1 MINLPG
7 NLFYSETHEWVQLE
21 PDNIVSV
28 GITDFAQQALGK
40 VTYIELP
47 GVGQQ
52 LARGDACAVLE
63 SAKVVCDVRSPVT
76 GEVVSVNE
84 LLAADCTA
92 LNGEPYLAWLIRIR
106 AAAIAETATLLDAG
120 AYRALLAEAA

>member
-1 MINLPG
+1 MAVISLPG
-7 NLFYSETHEWVQLE
+7 NLCYSETHEWVQLE

-52 LARGDACAVLE
+52 LARGEPCAVLE
-63 SAKVVCDVRSPVT
+63 SAKVVCDIRSPVT
-76 GEVVSVNE
+76 GVIVSVNE
-84 LLAADCTA
+84 LLVADCTA
-92 LNGEPYLAWLIRIR
+92 LNREPYLAWLIRIR
-106 AAAIAETATLLDAG
+106 VAAIAETATLLD
-120 AYRALLAEAA
+120 